1 LTRAIVE
8 ICVGCD
14 EPPPPGLIAGM
25 RQFNDGQYFEC
36 HETLETLWK
45 AERRPLRRLYQG
57 VLQIGVA
64 LHHLE
69 RGNQRGAIRLLERG
83 LNHLRWFAPA
93 CQGVDVMTLIADAE
107 ACLVAVKSMG
117 SERADAPDL
126 PLSPSGA
133 ERAKVSGRLTPRLRM
148 IPTDRVVPEGPRVDS

>member
-1 LTRAIVE
+1 MTPPIVE
-8 ICVGCD
+8 RCASCD
-14 EPPPPGLIAGM
+14 EPPPPGLIAGV

-64 LHHLE
+64 LYHLE

-83 LNHLRWFAPA
+83 LNHLRLFTPS
-93 CQGVDVMTLIADAE
+93 CQGVDVMTLMADAE
-107 ACLVAVKSMG
+107 ACLAVVLSYG
-117 SERADAPDL
+117 SERPAAPGS
-126 PLSPSGA
+126 PLSTSDA
-133 ERAKVSGRLTPRLRM
+133 EGHAVRRAPTPRLRM
-148 IPTDRVVPEGPRVDS
+148 IPADRVVAESLPC